1 MKISRSV
8 LLVGIAILT
17 CGACSDSGPS
27 LIKHDADYLVLFK
40 RVTLASDARDRAE
53 IELEVR
59 TGSDFSKIAPD
70 GTPVTL
76 ETSAGV
82 FEDNGPTVEA
92 TTVGGHIVAT
102 LILPE
107 ASRFT
112 VAAQSHDVEARLVID
127 VTDDGSIQL
136 NPS

>member
-1 MKISRSV
+1 M
-8 LLVGIAILT
+8 
-17 CGACSDSGPS
+17 
-27 LIKHDADYLVLFK
+27 LFK
-40 RVTLASDARDRAE
+40 RVTLAADARDRAE

-59 TGSDFSKIAPD
+59 TGSDFSNIAPE

-76 ETSAGV
+76 ETSAGA
-82 FEDNGPTVEA
+82 FENNGPRIEA
-92 TTVGGHIVAT
+92 KTVGGHIVAT

-112 VAAQSHDVEARLVID
+112 VTARSDDVESHLVID
-127 VTDDGSIQL
+127 VNTDGSIEL